1 MPSLTLAR
9 YILEYG
15 LMDYETITR
24 SDSKLAAAALYI
36 ALKML
41 TPSNDAVWTDT
52 LRYYADYELEE
63 FWPEV
68 VVLNDNLN
76 RKTKEKT
83 LNTIRKKYAHKIF
96 YEVALKPHLS
106 NELLFRGTD
115 VHVERQPVTTLH
127 HSAGGRK

>member
-1 MPSLTLAR
+1 
-9 YILEYG
+9 
-15 LMDYETITR
+15 MDYETITR
-24 SDSKLAAAALYI
+24 SDSKLAAAAMYI

-41 TPSNDAVWTDT
+41 TPSDNAVWTET
-52 LRYYADYELEE
+52 LKYYADYTLKD

-83 LNTIRKKYAHKIF
+83 LNTIRKKYSHKIF

-106 NELLFRGTD
+106 NEALFRGTE
-115 VHVERQPVTTLH
+115 VCYQRAAPVG
-127 HSAGGRK
+127 AQGKK

>member
-1 MPSLTLAR
+1 
-9 YILEYG
+9 
-15 LMDYETITR
+15 MDYETITR

-41 TPSNDAVWTDT
+41 QPSNDEVWSDT
-52 LRYYADYELEE
+52 LRFYADYELED
-63 FWPEV
+63 FWTEV

-76 RKTKEKT
+76 RKMKEKT
-83 LNTIRKKYAHKIF
+83 LNTIRKKYSHKIF

-115 VHVERQPVTTLH
+115 VYYERATAT
-127 HSAGGRK
+127 GGGGGGTPSLNGVRK

>member
-1 MPSLTLAR
+1 MTLAR

-15 LMDYETITR
+15 LMDYETITL

-52 LRYYADYELEE
+52 LRYYADYELGEFAEE
-63 FWPEV
+63 V
-68 VVLNDNLN
+68 MVLNDNLN
-76 RKTKEKT
+76 KKTKEKT
-83 LNTIRKKYAHKIF
+83 LNTIRKKYSHKIF

-106 NELLFRGTD
+106 NELLFRGTQIPF
-115 VHVERQPVTTLH
+115 QPRPTISSTT
-127 HSAGGRK
+127 STAQ